1 MQQKT
6 KKQLICDILDIA
18 DRTYYKFKTEERPI
32 IYLLEH
38 YFSVNDLQEFLTS
51 RKLTKLD
58 NVDNIANFVKSQ
70 IDDKIELPNTLQLF
84 FIDFYPILKEIYNT
98 LNDKELPDFYLL
110 LPIPK
115 HKRDSECNKIL
126 NSNIKYKYL
135 FSLIDNNLFLNSIFS
150 DLHKSK
156 YDFTFYQSVIS
167 TINLSFSQKKD
178 YLSHFENFCKFR

>member
-1 MQQKT
+1 MKAEIIS
-6 KKQLICDILDIA
+6 QLIGN
-18 DRTYYKFKTEERPI
+18 TPKTIFVWKKENRPI
-32 IYLLEH
+32 INFFIK
-38 YFSVNDLQEFLTS
+38 YFSDDEISEFLNTGGIK
-51 RKLTKLD
+51 RLD

-84 FIDFYPILKEIYNT
+84 FIDFYSILKEIYIT
-98 LNDKELPDFYLL
+98 LERNELSDFYLL

-115 HKRDSECNKIL
+115 EKRDVECNKIL

-135 FSLIDNNLFLNSIFS
+135 FSLIDNSSFINSISS